1 MTYGHKTGKSNRR
14 LFCDPLSPLL
24 FDRLPV
30 WQVVGRNTQITWN
43 RELIS
48 VDLGGGSR
56 GIDYPSGLTNLGLFF
71 FHLSLKL
78 FGGRRIELARHQF
91 ILLNFPEELG
101 AHIPEVGHVGTSH
114 STMKESPSLILVLTP
129 HLLQL
134 SANLDLPDTLKNKK
148 KFN

>member
-1 MTYGHKTGKSNRR
+1 MFCSVTYGHKTGKNNRR
-14 LFCDPLSPLL
+14 PCCVTPLGPLL

-43 RELIS
+43 WELVS
-48 VDLGGGSR
+48 VDLGGGSG
-56 GIDYPSGLTNLGLFF
+56 GIDYPSGLTNLGLLFF
-71 FHLSLKL
+71 CLSMKL

-91 ILLNFPEELG
+91 ILLDFPEQLR

-114 STMKESPSLILVLTP
+114 GIMEEGPSLILAPTS

-134 SANLDLPDTLKNKK
+134 SANLRSA
-148 KFN
+148 